1 MSSYRARGTL
11 LPAAAHRHRTHLPP
25 PHPPRPAAP
34 RLAACS
40 VSYKLE
46 RIPTLMKWG
55 KTKAVGA
62 LIEDQCK
69 DAAAVEDLVLGD
81 E

>member
-1 MSSYRARGTL
+1 MCTWHRSPRMAPPHR
-11 LPAAAHRHRTHLPP
+11 LPAQH
-25 PHPPRPAAP
+25 RPACFP
-34 RLAACS
+34 VCS

-69 DAAAVEDLVLGD
+69 DAAAVEDLVSGD